1 MLGKLYHGRVRGL
14 SYDVNRNYFNLE
26 DSLMSIKKI
35 SMHIVAYILV
45 LILSACSSSPEN
57 AKGGNEE
64 TSEKKELTFLSNFP
78 SETLDPHLNYTAVRA
93 GITETLV
100 KINENSELEPWLAK
114 EWKSDESGQKWT
126 FTIRENMTF
135 QNGSKV
141 DAEAV
146 KKSLERNIEVS
157 KAMKNALKIKTML
170 ADGQVLTITTEQ
182 PLPQFPSELVHPNT
196 AIIDVNETN
205 VEQKPIG
212 TGPFQVASFEANSKL
227 ELERYEGYWDG
238 KAKLER
244 AIFTFNEDANART
257 AALRSGDADI
267 VYRPA
272 IESIE
277 GLKSDT
283 SIVTDVVPSLRT
295 HLLMYNTGK
304 EDLQDLNV
312 RKAFDA
318 LIDRKAVA
326 ESIMAGQATVA
337 AGPFLPDFPF
347 TPSYEK
353 KTFSLEAARKYLES
367 AGYEMKDGK
376 AMKDGKPLS
385 FKLLTYSYRPELPLM
400 AQLLQSNAKELGITI
415 EIQQVENID
424 EYLAQN
430 QDWDLATY
438 SLITSPRGDAS
449 YFLNSA
455 YMPGGAINP
464 GQIRHEKLMDM
475 IDELNHTVE
484 EEKRSGLAKEAI
496 TIIDRETLHSF
507 IVHPNNFVAYKDYV
521 KGWKTS
527 KSEYYTLTKDLDV
540 KTK

>member
-1 MLGKLYHGRVRGL
+1 
-14 SYDVNRNYFNLE
+14 
-26 DSLMSIKKI
+26 MSIKKFG
-35 SMHIVAYILV
+35 MHIAAAYILV
-45 LILSACSSSPEN
+45 LILSACSVSTES
-57 AKGGNEE
+57 K
-64 TSEKKELTFLSNFP
+64 SESEDKKKELTFLSNFP
-78 SETLDPHLNYTAVRA
+78 SETLDPHLNYTPVRA
-93 GITETLV
+93 GIAETLV

-114 EWKSDESGQKWT
+114 EWKSDDSGQTWT
-126 FTIRENMTF
+126 FTIRENITF

-146 KKSLERNIEVS
+146 KRSLERNIKVS
-157 KAMKNALKIKTML
+157 EAMKNALKIKTMS

-196 AIIDVNETN
+196 AIIDVREAN

-212 TGPFQVASFEANSKL
+212 TGPFQVASFEANSRL

-244 AIFTFNEDANART
+244 AALTFNEDANART
-257 AALRSGDADI
+257 AALQSGDADI

-304 EDLQDLNV
+304 EALKDLNV

-318 LIDRKAVA
+318 LIDRKAA
-326 ESIMAGQATVA
+326 ADSIMAGQATVTD
-337 AGPFLPDFPF
+337 GPFLPEFPF
-347 TPSYEK
+347 APPYEK
-353 KTFSLEAARKYLES
+353 KIFSLDAARKYLEA
-367 AGYEMKDGK
+367 AGYKMKDGK

-400 AQLLQSNAKELGITI
+400 AQLLQSNAKELGIAI

-438 SLITSPRGDAS
+438 SLITSPRGDTS

-464 GQIRHEKLMDM
+464 GQIRHEKLMGL

-484 EEKRSGLAKEAI
+484 EEKRNGLAKEAI
-496 TIIDRETLHSF
+496 TIIDQEALHSF
-507 IVHPNNFVAYKDYV
+507 IVHPNNFVVYKDYV
-521 KGWKTS
+521 TGWKTS
-527 KSEYYTLTKDLDV
+527 KSEYYILTKDLDV